1 MRRLRILILLV
12 GILFSIQLECSKTFA
27 STSSKIPVEG
37 IIKKQQSPDEK
48 IVSNHTN
55 LLPQLSDDSTESNI
69 LSLVGGCLIILA
81 IGFEIFRRKNANE
94 KV

>member
-1 MRRLRILILLV
+1 MKRLRILILFV
-12 GILFSIQLECSKTFA
+12 GILFSFQLECSKTFA

-37 IIKKQQSPDEK
+37 IIKKQQGSDEK
-48 IVSNHTN
+48 IVSNHAD
-55 LLPQLSDDSTESNI
+55 LLPQLSDDSTESNL
-69 LSLVGGCLIILA
+69 LSLVGGGLIILA